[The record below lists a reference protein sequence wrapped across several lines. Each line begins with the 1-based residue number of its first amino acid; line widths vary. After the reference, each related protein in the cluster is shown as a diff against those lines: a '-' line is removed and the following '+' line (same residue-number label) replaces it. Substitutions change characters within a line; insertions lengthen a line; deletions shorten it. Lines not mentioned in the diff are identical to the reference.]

1 MPPYSISTWGYH
13 GFLKCIFFF
22 KLLFVFFLLVS
33 VFGAGFMAMLTV
45 FSQFFKMLVMFV
57 FVCEDWFIEIM
68 TGS

>member
-1 MPPYSISTWGYH
+1 MH
-13 GFLKCIFFF
+13 
-22 KLLFVFFLLVS
+22 FFLSCCLCFFVLVS